1 MNIKAEV
8 KLILRHDLV
17 ELIMDKMIIADEI
30 SKAIS
35 QTQQIVPFSKRGIFL
50 SLQDAYDVAG
60 LVKESLGL
68 PPEIGKKIGFTNRNI
83 WDVYNVNEP
92 IWGPITSKSVSFAET
107 SFQKIDLSQF
117 CEPRIE
123 PEVVICL
130 REKPRHYD
138 EDLNIFIDWIA
149 PGFEVVDSIYANW
162 SFALPD
168 TIASGGLHGCLVI
181 GKKLFIN
188 NDVERDLADLKV
200 RLFKDASFE
209 EEGTGANVLDG
220 PVSAVRYLHKSLA
233 AIKNQV
239 LLSSGNIITTGTMT
253 DAKPVFP
260 GEKWTGKFEGIIESD
275 LSVEFL

>member
-1 MNIKAEV
+1 MNIKADV
-8 KLILRHDLV
+8 KSVHRDDLV
-17 ELIMDKMIIADEI
+17 ELIMDKMIIAGEI

-92 IWGPITSKSVSFAET
+92 IWGPITSKSVSFTET

-130 REKPRHYD
+130 REKPRHSD
-138 EDLNIFIDWIA
+138 EDLNICIDWIA
-149 PGFEVVDSIYANW
+149 PGFEIVDSIYPNW

-233 AIKNQV
+233 GIKNQV

>member
-1 MNIKAEV
+1 MNINAEE

-17 ELIMDKMIIADEI
+17 GLIMDKMIIADEI

-83 WDVYNVNEP
+83 WDVYNVNAP
-92 IWGPITSKSVSFAET
+92 IWGPITSKSVSFTET
-107 SFQKIDLSQF
+107 NFQKIDLSRF

-130 REKPRHYD
+130 KEKPHHFD
-138 EDLNIFIDWIA
+138 ENLTIFIDWIA
-149 PGFEVVDSIYANW
+149 PGFEIVDSIYPNW
-162 SFALPD
+162 AFALPD
-168 TIASGGLHGCLVI
+168 TIATGGLHGCLFV
-181 GKKLFIN
+181 GKKLIVN
-188 NDVERDLADLKV
+188 NDVERDLVDLKV
-200 RLFKDASFE
+200 RLFKGASFE

-220 PVSAVRYLHKSLA
+220 PVSAIRYLHKSLA
-233 AIKNQV
+233 GIKNQV

-260 GEKWTGKFEGIIESD
+260 GEKWTGKFEGIIESE

>member
-1 MNIKAEV
+1 MNIKAEE

-17 ELIMDKMIIADEI
+17 GLIMDKMIIADEI

-60 LVKESLGL
+60 HVKESLGL

-149 PGFEVVDSIYANW
+149 PGFEIVDSIYANW

-209 EEGTGANVLDG
+209 AEGTGANVLDG

-239 LLSSGNIITTGTMT
+239 LLSSGDIITTGTMT

>member
-1 MNIKAEV
+1 MNIKADV

-92 IWGPITSKSVSFAET
+92 IWGPITSKSVSFTET

-130 REKPRHYD
+130 REKPRHTD
-138 EDLNIFIDWIA
+138 EDLNICIDWIA
-149 PGFEVVDSIYANW
+149 PGFEIVDSIYPNW

-168 TIASGGLHGCLVI
+168 TIASGGLHGCLVV
-181 GKKLFIN
+181 GKKFIIN

-200 RLFKDASFE
+200 RLFKGASFE

-220 PVSAVRYLHKSLA
+220 PVSAIRHLHKSLA
-233 AIKNQV
+233 GIKNQV
-239 LLSSGNIITTGTMT
+239 LLSPGNIITTGTMT
-253 DAKPVFP
+253 DAKPVLP
-260 GEKWTGKFEGIIESD
+260 GEKWVGKFEGIIDSE
-275 LSVEFL
+275 LLVEFL